1 MCFVGKTGVELGIVM
16 LSEISETHK
25 DKYCIFSL
33 IVEFEGH
40 DSTKWWR
47 RWKRKQARDMNTAE
61 YYQNTLHAG
70 IKCHDIQY
78 FVQLYA
84 L

>member
-1 MCFVGKTGVELGIVM
+1 MTDDIHNRVSSLFIYKNKTMCFVGKTGVELGIVM

-40 DSTKWWR
+40 DSTK
-47 RWKRKQARDMNTAE
+47 
-61 YYQNTLHAG
+61 G
-70 IKCHDIQY
+70 
-78 FVQLYA
+78 
-84 L
+84 